1 MMLETLSFISSKL
14 QWLRPVVM
22 LFGLI
27 FLGLFCSSL
36 FDIGH
41 FIEEVYL
48 IPSLAGLVWSVLFF
62 ILLNAFENIPIE
74 PDRKFAFFSKIKY
87 WFVRL
92 GYKILSV
99 IFLLMSVAG
108 LILSF
113 RLFSVW
119 FTQ

>member
-48 IPSLAGLVWSVLFF
+48 IPSLAGLIWSVLFF
-62 ILLNAFENIPIE
+62 ILINAFENIPIK
-74 PDRKFAFFSKIKY
+74 PDRKFAFFSKMKY

>member
-1 MMLETLSFISSKL
+1 MLETLSSISSRL
-14 QWLRPVVM
+14 RWLRPVVV
-22 LFGLI
+22 LSGLI

-41 FIEEVYL
+41 FVEEVYL
-48 IPSLAGLVWSVLFF
+48 IPGLAGFIWSVLFF
-62 ILLNAFENIPIE
+62 ILLNAFENIPIK
-74 PDRKFAFFSKIKY
+74 PNRKFAFFSKIKY

-92 GYKILSV
+92 GYRILLV
-99 IFLLMSVAG
+99 IFLLMTVAG

-119 FTQ
+119 FAN

>member
-14 QWLRPVVM
+14 KWLRPVVM

-48 IPSLAGLVWSVLFF
+48 IPSLAGLIWSVLFF
-62 ILLNAFENIPIE
+62 ILLNALKNIPIK
-74 PDRKFAFFSKIKY
+74 PGSKFVLFSNN
-87 WFVRL
+87 R
-92 GYKILSV
+92 ILSA
-99 IFLLMSVAG
+99 IFLLMTIAG

-119 FTQ
+119 FTN